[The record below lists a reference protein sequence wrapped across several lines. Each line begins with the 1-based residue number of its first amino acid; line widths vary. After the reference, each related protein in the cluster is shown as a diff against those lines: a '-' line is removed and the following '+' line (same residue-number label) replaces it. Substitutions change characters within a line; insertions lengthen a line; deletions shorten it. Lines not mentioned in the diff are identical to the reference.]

1 VSGQA
6 LGQFGPIAHGQQP
19 AAGQHLIQHAQQGR
33 GQLAHAGLGDAE
45 AGGLV
50 FLQGVAL
57 EVGEQKK
64 QLEVATGQ
72 HGVGPFSVGGKLPPF
87 PACASGDT
95 APKLG
100 QSR

>member
-1 VSGQA
+1 MCLVVLVAGHAALHPVAGKDRLRVSGQA

-57 EVGEQKK
+57 EV
-64 QLEVATGQ
+64 
-72 HGVGPFSVGGKLPPF
+72 
-87 PACASGDT
+87 
-95 APKLG
+95 
-100 QSR
+100 